1 MIEYIHGEI
10 AELLPTMAVVEAA
23 GVGYG
28 LNISLTTYNSLKG
41 GKEAKLFV
49 YENIREDAY
58 VLYGFAT
65 KDERAVFV
73 SLLAVSGVGGNT
85 ARTILSAFSPDEFR
99 TLVAS
104 GNAAALKSVKGIGA
118 KTAQRIIVELKDKIG
133 EVPDL
138 ASATATGVGGL
149 SAMQEAA
156 AEAVGALITLGYQGN
171 SAQKAINTILKG
183 SGSDV
188 SAEELVKLA
197 LKML

>member
-41 GKEAKLFV
+41 QSEAKLYV

-73 SLLAVSGVGGNT
+73 ALLSVSGVGGNT

-99 TLVAS
+99 TLVAG

-118 KTAQRIIVELKDKIG
+118 KTAQRIIVDLKDKIG
-133 EVPDL
+133 EVADAAL
-138 ASATATGVGGL
+138 ASSAGIGGL
-149 SAMQEAA
+149 SVVQEAA
-156 AEAVGALITLGYQGN
+156 AEAVGALMTLGYQAGV
-171 SAQKAINTILKG
+171 AQKAINTVLKG
-183 SGSDV
+183 SGGDV
-188 SAEELVKLA
+188 SAEELIKLA

>member
-41 GKEAKLFV
+41 QSEAKLFV

-73 SLLAVSGVGGNT
+73 ALLSVSGVGGNT

-99 TLVAS
+99 TLVAG

-118 KTAQRIIVELKDKIG
+118 KTAQRIIVDLKDKIG
-133 EVPDL
+133 EAADPGL
-138 ASATATGVGGL
+138 ASAAGIGGL
-149 SAMQEAA
+149 SAVQEAA
-156 AEAVGALITLGYQGN
+156 AEAVGALMTLGYQAGV
-171 SAQKAINTILKG
+171 AQKAINTVLKG
-183 SGSDV
+183 SGGDV
-188 SAEELVKLA
+188 SAEELIKLA

>member
-41 GKEAKLFV
+41 QSEAKLFV

-73 SLLAVSGVGGNT
+73 ALLSVSGVGGNT

-99 TLVAS
+99 TLVAG

-118 KTAQRIIVELKDKIG
+118 KTAQRIIVDLKDKIG
-133 EVPDL
+133 EAADAGL
-138 ASATATGVGGL
+138 TSAAGIGGL
-149 SAMQEAA
+149 SAVQEAA
-156 AEAVGALITLGYQGN
+156 AEAVGALMTLGYQAGV
-171 SAQKAINTILKG
+171 AQKAINTVLKG
-183 SGSDV
+183 SGGDV
-188 SAEELVKLA
+188 SAEGLIKLA